1 MMEINQ
7 LAVQAEISLVPLNN
21 EEMKIIA
28 ETCEIFS
35 KLVYRDVLKP
45 LIKEVIVPVAKKY
58 LN

>member
-1 MMEINQ
+1 MEINQ

-28 ETCEIFS
+28 ETCENFS

-45 LIKEVIVPVAKKY
+45 LIKEVIIPVVKKY